1 VDFKNDKEK
10 LSELANLMNG
20 LSETPIPVVTDDLL
34 YIFDAVLE
42 PEEVDFL
49 LKMGGGRTTLPQ
61 IESRMNLSKTEFDRI
76 FDSLLDKGHITQL
89 ESEEGTDEAVYHL
102 MTIFPGWFEPYLM
115 RGTDTPDRKV
125 FAERLSKYYGMA
137 ADYDPEI
144 INAILHQVGPQRS
157 IAVANPAESRLI
169 NIGRAVQSQ
178 GSEVL
183 PPHSVA
189 EILNRLDEN
198 EVITLGHCFCRQQ
211 RKLVGDPCRVG
222 LPEESCM
229 AIGPAAEHLLARN
242 FARRIT
248 KKQAFELVRKVEEKG
263 VVHQVGR
270 VLPLKDLKAK
280 YDVDI
285 ICNCCWDCCGVT
297 GNYSRGNTPFLLK
310 SYYIAEIPDPDL
322 CNGCGNCEE
331 VCPVQAI
338 SLNGGEKAEINPDMC
353 CGCGMCS
360 IHCTEEAIHLEPLER
375 EVFLPMLPKS
385 ECRIKK

>member
-1 VDFKNDKEK
+1 MDFKNDKDK

-49 LKMGGGRTTLPQ
+49 LKVGGGRITLPQ
-61 IESRMNLSKTEFDRI
+61 IESTMNLSKTEFDRI
-76 FDSLLDKGHITQL
+76 FDGLLDKGHITQL
-89 ESEEGTDEAVYHL
+89 ESEQGTDEAVYHL
-102 MTIFPGWFEPYLM
+102 MTVLPGWFELYLM
-115 RGTDTPDRKV
+115 RGTDTPDRKA

-157 IAVANPAESRLI
+157 IVVANPPESRLI
-169 NIGRAVQSQ
+169 NIGKAIQSQ

-222 LPEESCM
+222 LPEESCI

-248 KKQAFELVRKVEEKG
+248 KKQAFELIREVEEKG

-285 ICNCCWDCCGVT
+285 ICNCCWDCCGVA
-297 GNYSRGNTPFLLK
+297 GNYSRGNMPFLLK

-331 VCPVQAI
+331 ICPVQAI
-338 SLNGGEKAEINPDMC
+338 SLNEGEKAEINPDMC
-353 CGCGMCS
+353 CGCGMCA

-385 ECRIKK
+385 ECRITK